1 MAAVFPS
8 KMEWSGSMTLQKM
21 EKLKAQSCQDGVKI
35 KCWSSCTQLHSIT
48 GYLCLWRCVFVA
60 DLWKRCSQT
69 VETNQ
74 RVCICLSVCSG
85 AISSRYSPVGQ
96 RPVCGRAAQRGGAE
110 GPSGE
115 GGSAGGGDGS
125 TDHQRGSR
133 HPPPGEMHAGSG
145 SSHHRWSPAAFIL
158 SETDF
163 PSDGECSETKTSVW
177 SVETEP
183 DSQIHPVSDA
193 AAALSDMWLS
203 LGIQPST
210 LCPPTIYICAAPS
223 SLTYCFHSFV
233 CFVFFLCHLYK
244 YGPNFSLK
252 HSKMSRTLLSECE
265 ETTLLMFC

>member
-1 MAAVFPS
+1 MAAAFPS
-8 KMEWSGSMTLQKM
+8 IMEWSWSMTLQKM
-21 EKLKAQSCQDGVKI
+21 EKVKVQSCRDWVLEFMYSVTFYHWLFVFI
-35 KCWSSCTQLHSIT
+35 TLCVCCWIMIMLLTDCRNKPT
-48 GYLCLWRCVFVA
+48 CVH
-60 DLWKRCSQT
+60 
-69 VETNQ
+69 
-74 RVCICLSVCSG
+74 LSVCSG

-145 SSHHRWSPAAFIL
+145 SSHHRWNLDSFIL
-158 SETDF
+158 SEMDF
-163 PSDGECSETKTSVW
+163 PSDGERSETKTSVW

-210 LCPPTIYICAAPS
+210 LCPPTIYIC
-223 SLTYCFHSFV
+223 V
-233 CFVFFLCHLYK
+233 CSVL
-244 YGPNFSLK
+244 SD
-252 HSKMSRTLLSECE
+252 LL
-265 ETTLLMFC
+265 FP